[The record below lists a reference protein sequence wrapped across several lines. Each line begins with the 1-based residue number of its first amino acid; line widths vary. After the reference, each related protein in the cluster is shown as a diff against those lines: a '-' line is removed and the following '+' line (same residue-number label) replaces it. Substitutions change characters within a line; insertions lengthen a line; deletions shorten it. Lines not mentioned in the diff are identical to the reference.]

1 MLKYNQQMT
10 QPQKRGKGENMKSLL
25 LNRKRINCYSTGFS
39 TEIDGFTIELYA
51 NTSNFRDG
59 QAIYYIDSIG
69 TNEEI
74 QELGKFENLED
85 AEKSFNLYCN
95 DLKNELE
102 D

>member
-1 MLKYNQQMT
+1 
-10 QPQKRGKGENMKSLL
+10 MKSLL

-69 TNEEI
+69 TNEEV
-74 QELGKFENLED
+74 QELGKFDTFED
-85 AEKSFNLYCN
+85 AENAFNLYCN

>member
-1 MLKYNQQMT
+1 
-10 QPQKRGKGENMKSLL
+10 MKILL

-39 TEIDGFTIELYA
+39 TEIDGFTVELYA